1 MGAADL
7 VPGVSGGTV
16 AFSLGL
22 YRKILNSINTV
33 RKFLASLIRFDITSA
48 KLFFSELDWVL
59 IITLSLGV
67 LTGIFLLGNVI
78 KKQLE
83 LNPILIAALFNGLVC
98 AAVVFTYRAV
108 GYQNKIQILLILST
122 AILVFIGL
130 GILDT
135 QKIVVNENIAIW
147 LFFVAGIIAICAM
160 LLPGISGSLML
171 IIMGLYESVLDAL
184 VDFEI
189 SIIFTFL
196 LGVVVGIFS
205 FAKLINWTLNKYY
218 FYVMSILIGFSAG
231 SLRILWPWPNGV
243 DNAMIVLPESDILF
257 SILFWLIGFTTI
269 AIMNYISYEIY
280 QKGN

>member
-130 GILDT
+130 GIFDT

-189 SIIFTFL
+189 
-196 LGVVVGIFS
+196 
-205 FAKLINWTLNKYY
+205 
-218 FYVMSILIGFSAG
+218 
-231 SLRILWPWPNGV
+231 
-243 DNAMIVLPESDILF
+243 
-257 SILFWLIGFTTI
+257 
-269 AIMNYISYEIY
+269 
-280 QKGN
+280 

>member
-130 GILDT
+130 GIFDT
-135 QKIVVNENIAIW
+135 QKVEANENIETW

-171 IIMGLYESVLDAL
+171 IIMGIYESVLNAL
-184 VDFEI
+184 VDFQI

-205 FAKLINWTLNKYY
+205 FAKLL
-218 FYVMSILIGFSAG
+218 
-231 SLRILWPWPNGV
+231 
-243 DNAMIVLPESDILF
+243 
-257 SILFWLIGFTTI
+257 
-269 AIMNYISYEIY
+269 
-280 QKGN
+280 